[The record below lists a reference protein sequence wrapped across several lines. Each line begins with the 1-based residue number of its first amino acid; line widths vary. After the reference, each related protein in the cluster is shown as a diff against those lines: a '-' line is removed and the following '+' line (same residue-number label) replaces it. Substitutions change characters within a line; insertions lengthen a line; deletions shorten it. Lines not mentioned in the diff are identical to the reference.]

1 MKESLRNFALS
12 AALMTAG
19 AMFAEAPTV
28 TVNFSQKITATEIAA
43 LGTDVRVAAGANGYV
58 YALNKA
64 TGEVLAIN
72 GEGIK
77 TLEKT
82 FAPTQLDGEDV
93 IATLNTAITTDDAGN
108 IIALYANGGFWA
120 NAPYGFAIMPADGGE
135 IVYTDKLKLPEGYT
149 NGRLDVVGRAVGN
162 VLENGVIYLAPCAG
176 QGVEVEVDGV
186 TTKIPAY
193 SAGFVFENGVPTAM
207 EYCSTELTC
216 GGQNLN
222 VAVPAYNSIDE
233 LMDAD
238 AIYDAMYVQQW
249 NSAANYYYVEDSE
262 AKVGSVPVPEGG
274 AVGGAPGFD
283 LINRDGEMYYIS
295 QFRTSALNPGAGNRC
310 ANFQVTDAEGN
321 VIFATEN
328 VAAEGGTTF
337 INGGG
342 IFVHQVTADKYEVY
356 FWGGPKESVYATM
369 ATVNFGAEEGEDL
382 PVVEV
387 DGIKFTTNFSQK
399 ITATEIAALGTDVR
413 VAAGANGYVYALNKA
428 TGEVLAINGEGIKTL
443 EKTFAPTQLDGED
456 VIATLNT
463 AITTDDAGNIIALY
477 ANGGFWANAP
487 YGFAI
492 MPADGGEI
500 VYTDKLKLPEGYTN
514 GRLDVVGR
522 AVGNVLENGV
532 IYLAPCAGQGVEVE
546 VDGVTTKIPAYSAGF
561 VFENGVPTAME
572 YCSTE
577 LTCGGQNLNVAVP
590 AYNSI
595 DELMDADAI
604 YDAMYVQQWNSAA
617 NYYYVEDSEAK
628 VGSVP
633 VPEGGAV
640 GGAPGFDLINR
651 DGEMYY
657 ISQFRTSA
665 LNPGAGNR
673 CANFQVT
680 DAEGKVLFA
689 TENLAAEGG
698 TTFING
704 GGIFVHKVA
713 DNKYETYFWG
723 GPKESVYATMV
734 TIEFPAEEVPAYEAP
749 VLGFRGAANEW
760 GFGQVATVEGP
771 DDNGLYTYTL
781 ELDELAAGEFKFG
794 TEDWKTSF
802 GAGAN
807 KDIVNGTAV
816 ESFENGQNFN
826 MPENGVNV
834 KLVLTVNPDYSQASS
849 LLATWEVAETFAT
862 RSAFA
867 YALAA
872 SKNTDNTYDVTFKA
886 TEAGDASLVLT
897 SENAEIVKTLGAAT
911 KGENKFNVAFTDEEL
926 GEWNWAVR
934 IETENAAKEP
944 EFAVK
949 QIWEGDAQ
957 FGRGGIVTLNDPEY
971 DTFGYTLLA
980 ASRGLG
986 INVYDPEGNLVKEGL
1001 YKDSSLNSANSSPLR
1016 GGQRFGQAVFASW
1029 ADSNS
1034 GYYYVD
1040 PINPAETPENILVGE
1055 RAGSGLFTYEGVQTA
1070 GGSPCVAFLGEGDN
1084 QTMWLFEEDL
1094 FANQV
1099 AIYPIGTAKQLTV
1112 AGFTPSWN
1120 TKSAFASTVVCYTPT
1135 QYGMFASQNRADG
1148 MDAGTPAFIFMS
1160 PQGDRLV
1167 DAVDMLPAGYTLPS
1181 SNGGLAVSNDGTIL
1195 AVATYN
1201 SIEFFT
1207 MEWEE
1212 QEFNEYDD
1220 QGNLVAEKKFTVP
1233 CNLEFLYSIECQAAA
1248 NLNFGQASFDAGNN
1262 LHYQAAATTNYYTG
1276 VRYAV
1281 VTLPGANVATTPAK
1295 ADSKIEVTNA
1305 VESIEAAA
1313 AADAVYY
1320 NLNGVR
1326 VAPENMTA
1334 GVYVKVQGDKAQKVV
1349 VK

>member
-43 LGTDVRVAAGANGYV
+43 LGTDVRVATGANGYV

-64 TGEVLAIN
+64 TGEVYAIN

-77 TLEKT
+77 VLDKT
-82 FAPTQLDGEDV
+82 FAPTQGEGEDV
-93 IATLNTAITTDDAGN
+93 IASLNTAITTDDAGN

-120 NAPYGFAIMPADGGE
+120 NGPYSLAIMPADGGE
-135 IVYTDKLKLPEGYT
+135 IVYTEKLAFPEGYDVK
-149 NGRLDVVGRAVGN
+149 RLDVLGRAVGN
-162 VLENGVIYLAPCAG
+162 VLENGVIYFAPGNGA
-176 QGVEVEVDGV
+176 EAI
-186 TTKIPAY
+186 TT
-193 SAGFVFENGVPTAM
+193 AGFVFEDGVPTAM
-207 EYCSTELTC
+207 EYCSTALEC

-233 LMDAD
+233 IMDVD

-249 NSAANYYYVEDSE
+249 NSAANFFYVEDGE
-262 AKVGSVPVPEGG
+262 AMKGAVSVPEGG

-283 LINRDGEMYYIS
+283 LINRDGEMYYFS
-295 QFRTSALNPGAGNRC
+295 MFRTPELNPGGGSRC
-310 ANFQVTDAEGN
+310 ANFQMTDAEGN

-328 VAAEGGTTF
+328 VAAEAGTTF

-399 ITATEIAALGTDVR
+399 VTATEIAALGTEVR
-413 VAAGANGYVYALNKA
+413 VATGANGYVYALNKA
-428 TGEVLAINGEGIKTL
+428 TGEVYAINGEGIKVL
-443 EKTFAPTQLDGED
+443 DKTFAPTQGEGED
-456 VIATLNT
+456 VIASLNT

-477 ANGGFWANAP
+477 ANGGFWANGP
-487 YGFAI
+487 YSLAI

-500 VYTDKLKLPEGYTN
+500 VYTEKLAFPEGYDVK
-514 GRLDVVGR
+514 RLDVLGR

-532 IYLAPCAGQGVEVE
+532 IYFAPGNGAEAI
-546 VDGVTTKIPAYSAGF
+546 TTAGF
-561 VFENGVPTAME
+561 VFEDGVPTAME
-572 YCSTE
+572 YCSTALE
-577 LTCGGQNLNVAVP
+577 CGGQNLNVAVP

-595 DELMDADAI
+595 DEIMDVDAI

-617 NYYYVEDSEAK
+617 NFFYVEDGEAMK
-628 VGSVP
+628 GAVS

-657 ISQFRTSA
+657 FSMFRTPE
-665 LNPGAGNR
+665 LNPGGGSR

-689 TENLAAEGG
+689 TENLAAEAG

-704 GGIFVHKVA
+704 GGLFVHKVA

-807 KDIVNGTAV
+807 QDIVNGAAV

-1295 ADSKIEVTNA
+1295 ADSKIEVTTA

-1334 GVYVKVQGDKAQKVV
+1334 GVYVKVQGD
-1349 VK
+1349 